1 MDGCGQCSVGLVYV
15 TYDLIFLQVKAASV
29 REKLLT
35 KLRKDP
41 IGFLKR
47 IVQKGV
53 IERWR
58 YGKAGGDYDAAHYWH
73 DRLARYGSSLRGV
86 GDEGFSETDNARQY
100 EEAAQTFLTACQQL
114 GLDFT
119 QAHVLEIGPGTGFY
133 TQLLAT
139 LGVQDCLAVDVTD
152 AYFAQLQTQFP
163 TFRFVRKDVT
173 ADPIEGRYDIIV
185 MIDVIEHIVTDE
197 KLTRCFA
204 TLDHCLADGGILLL
218 APIVPVGQK
227 HLFYVRFWSL
237 AEVTAR
243 LPHYLWEKSVP
254 FRDGQLF
261 IARKPNRAAK

>member
-1 MDGCGQCSVGLVYV
+1 MGPHLFTFKIPQ
-15 TYDLIFLQVKAASV
+15 QVSKQDV
-29 REKLLT
+29 REKFLT
-35 KLRKDP
+35 KLKKDP
-41 IGFLKR
+41 VGFLKR
-47 IVQKGV
+47 LLQKG
-53 IERWR
+53 IIDRLT
-58 YGKAGGDYDAAHYWH
+58 YGKANGDYDAARYWH
-73 DRLARYGSSLRGV
+73 NRLTKYGASLRGV
-86 GDEGFSETDNARQY
+86 GDEGFSEADNAHQY
-100 EEAAQTFLTACQQL
+100 EEAAQTFLTTCQQL

-133 TQLLAT
+133 TQQLAT

-173 ADPIEGRYDIIV
+173 ADAIEGRYDIIV

-197 KLTRCFA
+197 KLTRCLA

-218 APIVPVGQK
+218 APIAPVGQK

-237 AEVTAR
+237 AEVAAR
-243 LPHYLWEKSVP
+243 LPQYHWEKSAP

-261 IARKPNRAAK
+261 IARKPQVTAK